1 MNKRIKIILILLT
14 ISVTLSFMSDT
25 YSRYVVDTTGNIEMS
40 FAKWQILVNEKDITD
55 GTPNNIEITPV
66 IEESNNIKNNTIA
79 PSSKGYFDILINPS
93 NVEMSFDYTVNIK
106 VLNENMP
113 DILISKYAILDETY
127 QEGNTLDTIVLE
139 NNEITGTLIYDNK
152 TEDFTFKP
160 FTIRIYF
167 EWYEG
172 ENEEMNDE
180 DDTTIAEDALLNG
193 TKLQIAATV
202 KFEQNVTA
210 TTPEEENTEIIEN
223 ETTE

>member
-1 MNKRIKIILILLT
+1 MNKRIKVILILLT

-25 YSRYVVDTTGNIEMS
+25 YSRYVVDTSGNIEMS
-40 FAKWQILVNEKDITD
+40 FAKWQILVNEKDITN
-55 GTPNNIEITPV
+55 GTTSDIEITPV
-66 IEESNNIKNNTIA
+66 IEESNNVKNNTIA

-106 VLNENMP
+106 LLNENMP
-113 DILISKYAILDETY
+113 DILISKYAILDDTY
-127 QEGNTLDTIVLE
+127 QEGQTITTVNLE

-152 TEDFTFKP
+152 TENFSFKP
-160 FTIRIYF
+160 FTVRIYF
-167 EWYEG
+167 EWYDG
-172 ENEEMNDE
+172 ENETMNDE
-180 DDTTIAEDALLNG
+180 ADTEIAKDALLNN

-210 TTPEEENTEIIEN
+210 TQETNEVENTEN

>member
-25 YSRYVVDTTGNIEMS
+25 YSRYVVDTSENIEMS
-40 FAKWQILVNEKDITD
+40 FAKWQILVNEKDITN
-55 GTPNNIEITPV
+55 GTTSDIEITPV
-66 IEESNNIKNNTIA
+66 IEESNNVKNNTIA

-106 VLNENMP
+106 LLNENMP
-113 DILISKYAILDETY
+113 DILISKYAILDDTY
-127 QEGNTLDTIVLE
+127 QEGQTITTVNLE

-152 TEDFTFKP
+152 TENFSFKP
-160 FTIRIYF
+160 FTVRIYF
-167 EWYEG
+167 EWYDG
-172 ENEEMNDE
+172 ENETMNDE
-180 DDTTIAEDALLNG
+180 ADTEIAKDALLNN

-210 TTPEEENTEIIEN
+210 TQETNEVENTEN

>member
-55 GTPNNIEITPV
+55 GTTSNIEITPV
-66 IEESNNIKNNTIA
+66 IEASNNIKNNTIA

-113 DILISKYAILDETY
+113 DILMSKYAILDENY
-127 QEGNTLDTIVLE
+127 KEGNQITKSNLE
-139 NNEITGTLIYDNK
+139 NNELTGTLVYDNK
-152 TEDFTFKP
+152 TENFTFKP

-167 EWYEG
+167 EWFEG
-172 ENEEMNDE
+172 ENEQMDDE
-180 DDTTIAEDALLNG
+180 ADSEIAKDALLND
-193 TKLQIAATV
+193 TQLQIAATV

-210 TTPEEENTEIIEN
+210 TQETNEIEGTEN

>member
-25 YSRYVVDTTGNIEMS
+25 YSRYVVDTSGNIEMS
-40 FAKWQILVNEKDITD
+40 FAKWQILVNEKDITN
-55 GTPNNIEITPV
+55 GTTSDIEITPV
-66 IEESNNIKNNTIA
+66 IEESNNVKNNTIA

-106 VLNENMP
+106 LLNENMP
-113 DILISKYAILDETY
+113 DILISKYAILDDTY
-127 QEGNTLDTIVLE
+127 QEGQTITTVNLE

-152 TEDFTFKP
+152 TENFSFKP
-160 FTIRIYF
+160 FTVRIYF
-167 EWYEG
+167 EWYDG
-172 ENEEMNDE
+172 ENETMNDE
-180 DDTTIAEDALLNG
+180 ADTEIAKDALLNN

-210 TTPEEENTEIIEN
+210 AQETNEVENTEN